1 MGVLTAAGAM
11 NSDATP
17 AREPESINE
26 SSAEEAALDSAV
38 EDAPKEDKGEF
49 VPMSKVQPKKPGSRR
64 YQAES
69 LVEQRLKEFSD
80 NQAKERQT
88 YQAQVSQHA
97 QEVAQLRGQ
106 IEAMQ
111 RMPSASPQPASG
123 PDPAQMRRDARAA
136 LEAGKFDEYER
147 LRDEAVQIDSDRRAE
162 AKVEAKFK
170 EFRQQMPQPLNPAL
184 QMLVSQHK
192 NVAMAGE
199 RGMRAVMLKD
209 QELGELYN
217 VPPGPER
224 VRKAFEI
231 ADGLL
236 ASQQQPTPPSY
247 SRESA
252 AALSGVPTGR
262 SSNGSSASE
271 PGVTLTSLQREA
283 ARAAGMSPEQY
294 VRWADPQKYI
304 FGK

>member
-1 MGVLTAAGAM
+1 MGILQAAGMM

-17 AREPESINE
+17 AREPESVNE
-26 SSAEEAALDSAV
+26 SEREEAALDSAV
-38 EDAPKEDKGEF
+38 DEAPKEEKGEF
-49 VPMSKVQPKKPGSRR
+49 VAMSKIQPKKPGSRR

-80 NQAKERQT
+80 NQTKERQT
-88 YQAQVSQHA
+88 YEARASQYA

-111 RMPSASPQPASG
+111 RMPSASQAQPTG
-123 PDPAQMRRDARAA
+123 PDPVQMRREARAA
-136 LEAGKFDEYER
+136 LDAGKFDEYER
-147 LRDEAVQIDSDRRAE
+147 MRDEAAQIEADRRAE

-170 EFRQQMPQPLNPAL
+170 EFRQQQPQPINPAI
-184 QMLVSQHK
+184 QMLISQHR
-192 NVAMAGE
+192 NVAFAGE

-236 ASQQQPTPPSY
+236 GSQQQPTPPSY
-247 SRESA
+247 SRDSA

-262 SSNGSSASE
+262 SSNGGSTSE
-271 PGVTLTSLQREA
+271 PGVTLTSLQLEA
-283 ARAAGMSPEQY
+283 ARAAGMDPASY
-294 VRWADPQKYI
+294 VRWSNPQKY

>member
-17 AREPESINE
+17 AREPDPVTPERE
-26 SSAEEAALDSAV
+26 ETPDAPEPDAPPAEE
-38 EDAPKEDKGEF
+38 KGEF
-49 VPMSKVQPKKPGSRR
+49 VPMAKITPKKPGSRR
-64 YQAES
+64 SNTDVQI
-69 LVEQRLKEFSD
+69 EQRLREFAD
-80 NQAKERQT
+80 NQTRERQT
-88 YQAQVSQHA
+88 YEAKVQQAA

-111 RMPSASPQPASG
+111 RMPSASPAQASG
-123 PDPAQMRRDARAA
+123 PDPTQMRREARAA

-147 LRDEAVQIDSDRRAE
+147 MRDEAIQIESDRRAE

-170 EFRQQMPQPLNPAL
+170 EFRQQMPQPLNPAI
-184 QMLVSQHK
+184 QMLIGQHR
-192 NVAMAGE
+192 NVALAGE

-217 VPPGPER
+217 VPAGPER

-236 ASQQQPTPPSY
+236 GSQQQPTPPSY
-247 SRESA
+247 SRDSA

-262 SSNGSSASE
+262 SSNGGAASE
-271 PGVTLTSLQREA
+271 PGVTLTGLQREA
-283 ARAAGMSPEQY
+283 ARAAGLSPADY
-294 VRWADPQKYI
+294 VRWSDPAKYV
-304 FGK
+304 FNK